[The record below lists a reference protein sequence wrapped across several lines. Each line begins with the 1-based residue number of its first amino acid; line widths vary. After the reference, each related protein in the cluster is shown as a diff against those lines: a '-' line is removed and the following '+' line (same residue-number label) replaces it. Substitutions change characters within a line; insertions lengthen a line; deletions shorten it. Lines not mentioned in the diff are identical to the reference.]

1 MYKIMMNIKFIC
13 INVIVNVIYKK
24 KKINLKYLKIF
35 LVMNISFCENVFFV
49 YKILNMYMCVVDF
62 CGFY

>member
-1 MYKIMMNIKFIC
+1 MLY
-13 INVIVNVIYKK
+13 K

-49 YKILNMYMCVVDF
+49 FKILNMYMCVVDF